1 MRSDE
6 RLEVLSLM
14 VQVVSGVGERAAQRL
29 ERHGLTTVDLDVLV
43 ALGGPAAGEAAA
55 SGPAASGPAAGETA
69 AGEAAAGET
78 AAGETQPTMSDVAA
92 RTGLTAS
99 GATRVVDRLVG
110 RGLVAR
116 SACAT
121 DRRIT
126 HVSLTAAGR
135 RLLDAAL
142 PDHLDVVEAALL
154 RPLRGTGQVAAF
166 TGQLR
171 LLRDALVG
179 GESTAVGAA

>member
-6 RLEVLSLM
+6 GLEVLSLM

-43 ALGGPAAGEAAA
+43 ALGGPAAGET
-55 SGPAASGPAAGETA
+55 AAGETA
-69 AGEAAAGET
+69 AS
-78 AAGETQPTMSDVAA
+78 ETQPTMSDVAA
-92 RTGLTAS
+92 RTGLTPS

-110 RGLVAR
+110 RELVVR

-142 PDHLDVVEAALL
+142 PDHLDVVESALL

-166 TGQLR
+166 TDQLR
-171 LLRDALVG
+171 LLRDALVE
-179 GESTAVGAA
+179 GESSAVGAA

>member
-55 SGPAASGPAAGETA
+55 GEAAASGPAAGET
-69 AGEAAAGET
+69 AAGET

-179 GESTAVGAA
+179 GESSAVGAA

>member
-1 MRSDE
+1 MRTDE
-6 RLEVLSLM
+6 RLELLSLM

-43 ALGGPAAGEAAA
+43 ALGGPAASEV
-55 SGPAASGPAAGETA
+55 A
-69 AGEAAAGET
+69 AGEA

-92 RTGLTAS
+92 RTGLTPS
-99 GATRVVDRLVG
+99 GVTRVVDRLVG
-110 RGLVAR
+110 RELVAR

-142 PDHLDVVEAALL
+142 PDHLEVVEAALL

-171 LLRDALVG
+171 LLRDALVE
-179 GESTAVGAA
+179 GESPAVGAA

>member
-69 AGEAAAGET
+69 AGEA

-179 GESTAVGAA
+179 GESSAVGAA

>member
-1 MRSDE
+1 MRIDE

-43 ALGGPAAGEAAA
+43 ALGGPAAGE
-55 SGPAASGPAAGETA
+55 
-69 AGEAAAGET
+69 
-78 AAGETQPTMSDVAA
+78 TQPTMSDVAS
-92 RTGLTAS
+92 RTGLTPS

-171 LLRDALVG
+171 LLRDALVE
-179 GESTAVGAA
+179 GESSAVGAA

>member
-14 VQVVSGVGERAAQRL
+14 MQVVSGVGERAAQRL

-69 AGEAAAGET
+69 AGEA

-171 LLRDALVG
+171 LLRDALVE
-179 GESTAVGAA
+179 GESSAVGAA

>member
-69 AGEAAAGET
+69 AGEA

-171 LLRDALVG
+171 LLRDALVE
-179 GESTAVGAA
+179 GESSAVGAA

>member
-14 VQVVSGVGERAAQRL
+14 MQVVSGVGERAAQRL

-69 AGEAAAGET
+69 AGEA

-179 GESTAVGAA
+179 GESSAVGAA

>member
-55 SGPAASGPAAGETA
+55 SGPAASGPAAGK
-69 AGEAAAGET
+69 AAAGET

-179 GESTAVGAA
+179 GESSAVGAA

>member
-43 ALGGPAAGEAAA
+43 ALGGPAAGEA
-55 SGPAASGPAAGETA
+55 
-69 AGEAAAGET
+69 

-179 GESTAVGAA
+179 GESSAVGAA

>member
-29 ERHGLTTVDLDVLV
+29 ERHGLTTVDLEVLV
-43 ALGGPAAGEAAA
+43 ALGGPAAG
-55 SGPAASGPAAGETA
+55 GPAVGVTAGGETA
-69 AGEAAAGET
+69 V
-78 AAGETQPTMSDVAA
+78 GETQPTMRDVAT
-92 RTGLTAS
+92 RTGLTPS

-110 RGLVAR
+110 RELVAR

-126 HVSLTAAGR
+126 HVSLTGAGR

-154 RPLRGTGQVAAF
+154 RPLRGTGQLAAF

-171 LLRDALVG
+171 LLRDALVEG
-179 GESTAVGAA
+179 QSSAVGAA